1 MSEKTD
7 VTKASMET
15 QKFALS
21 ELGYNGLRV
30 SSGQIYE
37 EIKRELQ
44 FPQSI
49 TTYKQMTY
57 DSAISS
63 ALSYY
68 ENMMLKTKFSVKPH
82 PDADETHKEYANF
95 FQECLDDM
103 EHSWQDF
110 VQEVSSF
117 NTYGFCVNEIV
128 LRKRLESKG
137 SKFNDGKIGIRKLPI
152 RSQDSIYKWNYDDDQ
167 KLVGLTQVV
176 AKTGKRGQVLMSSKG
191 EEITIDRNKF
201 LLFRLG
207 KKKDSPVGESPLR
220 ACYYPWKY
228 KTAVEELESVGLDRD
243 LSGVPIAW
251 IPLQIMS
258 QDADAATKEQYN
270 MWKNIVR
277 NIQQNQQSGLVLPLQ
292 YDETTKQPIYKFE
305 LLKNEGGKAYDTT
318 SIKDYYVKAILT
330 AMSADFLIIGQGSTG
345 SYALG
350 SIKGTL
356 SAIAIESKVKE
367 ICNVINQH
375 LIPLLGK
382 MNGWD
387 LTKLPFLDIDDLEA
401 VSLEDVS
408 KFLQRTGSIG
418 MLPKTPAVVNRILN
432 LLGLDSLPEGTNLD
446 DVLTDN
452 TSKSG
457 QELDN
462 PLDGSR
468 RTPVS
473 GNSNDNNLDNAG

>member
-82 PDADETHKEYANF
+82 PDADETHKEYAKF

-167 KLVGLTQVV
+167 KLVDIV
-176 AKTGKRGQVLMSSKG
+176 TGKQIG
-191 EEITIDRNKF
+191 
-201 LLFRLG
+201 
-207 KKKDSPVGESPLR
+207 R
-220 ACYYPWKY
+220 AH
-228 KTAVEELESVGLDRD
+228 V
-243 LSGVPIAW
+243 
-251 IPLQIMS
+251 
-258 QDADAATKEQYN
+258 
-270 MWKNIVR
+270 
-277 NIQQNQQSGLVLPLQ
+277 
-292 YDETTKQPIYKFE
+292 
-305 LLKNEGGKAYDTT
+305 
-318 SIKDYYVKAILT
+318 
-330 AMSADFLIIGQGSTG
+330 
-345 SYALG
+345 
-350 SIKGTL
+350 
-356 SAIAIESKVKE
+356 
-367 ICNVINQH
+367 
-375 LIPLLGK
+375 
-382 MNGWD
+382 
-387 LTKLPFLDIDDLEA
+387 
-401 VSLEDVS
+401 
-408 KFLQRTGSIG
+408 
-418 MLPKTPAVVNRILN
+418 
-432 LLGLDSLPEGTNLD
+432 
-446 DVLTDN
+446 
-452 TSKSG
+452 
-457 QELDN
+457 
-462 PLDGSR
+462 
-468 RTPVS
+468 
-473 GNSNDNNLDNAG
+473 

>member
-21 ELGYNGLRV
+21 EHGYNGLKV
-30 SSGQIYE
+30 SNGQIYE
-37 EIKRELQ
+37 ELKRELQ

-49 TTYKQMTY
+49 LTYKQMSY

-63 ALSYY
+63 ALQYY
-68 ENMMLKTKFSVKPH
+68 EHMMLKTKFNVKPH
-82 PDADETHKEYANF
+82 PEADETQQEYAKF
-95 FQECLDDM
+95 FQECLNDM

-110 VQEVSSF
+110 VQEVSSM

-137 SKFNDGKIGIRKLPI
+137 SKFKDGKIGIRKLPI
-152 RSQDSIYKWNYDDDQ
+152 RSQDSISKWNYDEEQ
-167 KLVGLTQVV
+167 NLVGLTQTV
-176 AKTGKRGQVLMSSKG
+176 AKMGKRGQVLMSSKG
-191 EEITIDRNKF
+191 EDITLDRNKF

-207 KKKDSPVGESPLR
+207 KKKDSPVGEAPLR
-220 ACYYPWKY
+220 SCYYPWKY
-228 KTAVEELESVGLDRD
+228 KTACEELEAVGISRD

-251 IPLQIMS
+251 IPPQIMA
-258 QDADAATKEQYN
+258 QDADAPTMAQHE

-277 NIQQNQQSGLVLPLQ
+277 NIHTNQQSGLVLPLQ

-305 LLKNEGGKAYDTT
+305 LLKNEGGKAYDTS
-318 SIKDYYVKAILT
+318 SIKNYYSNAILT
-330 AMSADFLIIGQGSTG
+330 ALSADILILGQGATG

-356 SAIAIESKVKE
+356 SAIAIEAKVKE

-375 LIPLLGK
+375 LIPMLGK
-382 MNGWD
+382 LNGWD
-387 LTKLPFLDIDDLEA
+387 MARLPYLDVDDLEA
-401 VSLEDVS
+401 ISLEEVS

-418 MLPKTPAVVNRILN
+418 MLPRTPAVVNRILN
-432 LLGLDSLPEGTNLD
+432 LLGLDSLPEDTNLD

-457 QELDN
+457 QELAN
-462 PLDGSR
+462 PLGGSR
-468 RTPVS
+468 RTPVA
-473 GNSNDNNLDNAG
+473 GNDNDNNLDNAG

>member
-1 MSEKTD
+1 VEK
-7 VTKASMET
+7 
-15 QKFALS
+15 
-21 ELGYNGLRV
+21 YC
-30 SSGQIYE
+30 
-37 EIKRELQ
+37 
-44 FPQSI
+44 
-49 TTYKQMTY
+49 
-57 DSAISS
+57 
-63 ALSYY
+63 
-68 ENMMLKTKFSVKPH
+68 
-82 PDADETHKEYANF
+82 KEY
-95 FQECLDDM
+95 
-103 EHSWQDF
+103 S
-110 VQEVSSF
+110 
-117 NTYGFCVNEIV
+117 T
-128 LRKRLESKG
+128 K
-137 SKFNDGKIGIRKLPI
+137 P
-152 RSQDSIYKWNYDDDQ
+152 
-167 KLVGLTQVV
+167 
-176 AKTGKRGQVLMSSKG
+176 
-191 EEITIDRNKF
+191 TI
-201 LLFRLG
+201 
-207 KKKDSPVGESPLR
+207 
-220 ACYYPWKY
+220 
-228 KTAVEELESVGLDRD
+228 
-243 LSGVPIAW
+243 
-251 IPLQIMS
+251 
-258 QDADAATKEQYN
+258 
-270 MWKNIVR
+270 
-277 NIQQNQQSGLVLPLQ
+277 GLVLPLQ

-330 AMSADFLIIGQGSTG
+330 AMSADFLIMGQGNTG